1 MPTNERDRE
10 VWIVSG
16 VQEKV
21 SLKPMSMRNCY
32 ALLIRIGLQSQ
43 HIRVFLSGIGHT
55 WLDFREP
62 QWRGSRDD
70 PIAPT

>member
-1 MPTNERDRE
+1 MTICGDGGIASGAMPANERDRE

-43 HIRVFLSGIGHT
+43 HIRAFLSSIGHV
-55 WLDFREP
+55 
-62 QWRGSRDD
+62 
-70 PIAPT
+70 